1 MNIVSCSVYY
11 SKALAGG
18 TFPAL
23 RKFNYVERNSEKIKQ
38 KSKAKK
44 KKKKLFNCSLL
55 KRHSQKEM
63 ISRQGNPALTTL

>member
-44 KKKKLFNCSLL
+44 KSYLTALCLNDTLR
-55 KRHSQKEM
+55 KR
-63 ISRQGNPALTTL
+63 